1 MKDLL
6 AEEEEAKFKKIVTA
20 LDEIAMGCMHALQYQ
35 VGPHPITIIRRAIE
49 RAWVKGFE
57 YGKAKHE

>member
-6 AEEEEAKFKKIVTA
+6 DEAEFKKIVTA
-20 LDEIAMGCMHALQYQ
+20 LDEIAMGCMHALQHE

-49 RAWVKGFE
+49 GAWVKGFE